1 MNWRNK
7 ISFTG
12 LKPVVLSD
20 VVKHFSCPHFENVQ
34 YCQKAGFF
42 FGDIVNGLSAAKTV
56 QWAQCTMA
64 YKGGEDMN
72 SALLRLRE
80 SSERFS
86 STERGVA
93 ERILAEPQ
101 LVVDL
106 SVHELA
112 QRTFSSP
119 STIVRMCNHTGFSG
133 YKEFRRAVT
142 YELARREQTRHSEQQ
157 DIQRSDS
164 LEQIIDKIT
173 YSNILSLEET
183 RDLMD
188 VAVLRESVALLHRA
202 RVIYLF
208 GLGASLCA
216 AQDAYLKFLRLNK
229 LCIIND
235 DWHSQLVQSCNATAQ
250 DAALVFS
257 YSGVTAEVIECMK
270 NLRANGTP
278 IIAITRCV
286 QSPVFELADY
296 RLYTAA
302 NESLFRSGAMSS
314 RMSQLNVVDIL
325 FTAFANEDYARS
337 LEQLSRTHIRKPA
350 KAQR

>member
-1 MNWRNK
+1 M
-7 ISFTG
+7 S
-12 LKPVVLSD
+12 
-20 VVKHFSCPHFENVQ
+20 
-34 YCQKAGFF
+34 
-42 FGDIVNGLSAAKTV
+42 
-56 QWAQCTMA
+56 
-64 YKGGEDMN
+64 

-80 SSERFS
+80 CSQRFS

-93 ERILAEPQ
+93 ERILSDPQ

-106 SVHELA
+106 SIHELA
-112 QRTFSSP
+112 QKTFSSP
-119 STIVRMCNHTGFSG
+119 STIVRMCSHTGFSG

-142 YELARREQTRHSEQQ
+142 YELARREQTRRNEQK

-173 YSNILSLEET
+173 YANILSLEET

-188 VAVLRESVALLHRA
+188 VSILRAGAEVLRRA

-216 AQDAYLKFLRLNK
+216 AKDAYLKFLRLNK
-229 LCIIND
+229 LCVINE
-235 DWHSQLVQSCNATAQ
+235 DWHSQLVQSCNATDQ

-257 YSGVTAEVIECMK
+257 YSGVTTEVIECMR
-270 NLRANGTP
+270 NLKKNGTP

-286 QSPVFELADY
+286 SSPVSDLADY

-325 FTAFANEDYARS
+325 FTILANEDYERS
-337 LEQLSRTHIRKPA
+337 LNQLSRTHIEKFGKSSR
-350 KAQR
+350 

>member
-1 MNWRNK
+1 M
-7 ISFTG
+7 S
-12 LKPVVLSD
+12 
-20 VVKHFSCPHFENVQ
+20 
-34 YCQKAGFF
+34 
-42 FGDIVNGLSAAKTV
+42 
-56 QWAQCTMA
+56 
-64 YKGGEDMN
+64 

-80 SSERFS
+80 CSQRFS

-93 ERILAEPQ
+93 ERILSDPE

-106 SVHELA
+106 SIHELA
-112 QRTFSSP
+112 QKTFSSP
-119 STIVRMCNHTGFSG
+119 STIVRMCSHTGFSG

-142 YELARREQTRHSEQQ
+142 FELARREQTRRNEQK

-173 YSNILSLEET
+173 YANILSLEET

-188 VAVLRESVALLHRA
+188 VSILRAGAEVLRRA

-216 AQDAYLKFLRLNK
+216 AKDAYLKFLRLNK
-229 LCIIND
+229 LCVINE
-235 DWHSQLVQSCNATAQ
+235 DWHSQLVQSCNATDQ

-257 YSGVTAEVIECMK
+257 YSGVTTEVIECMR
-270 NLRANGTP
+270 NLKKNGTP

-286 QSPVFELADY
+286 SSPVSDLADY

-325 FTAFANEDYARS
+325 FTTLANADYERS
-337 LEQLSRTHIRKPA
+337 LSQLSRTHIEKNEKTNR
-350 KAQR
+350 

>member
-1 MNWRNK
+1 M
-7 ISFTG
+7 S
-12 LKPVVLSD
+12 
-20 VVKHFSCPHFENVQ
+20 
-34 YCQKAGFF
+34 
-42 FGDIVNGLSAAKTV
+42 
-56 QWAQCTMA
+56 
-64 YKGGEDMN
+64 

-80 SSERFS
+80 CSQRFS

-93 ERILAEPQ
+93 ERILSDPQ

-106 SVHELA
+106 SIHELA
-112 QRTFSSP
+112 QKTFSSP
-119 STIVRMCNHTGFSG
+119 STIVRMCSHTGFSG

-142 YELARREQTRHSEQQ
+142 FELARREQTRQSEQK
-157 DIQRSDS
+157 DLQRSDS

-173 YSNILSLEET
+173 YANILSLEET

-188 VAVLRESVALLHRA
+188 VSILRAGAEVLRQA

-216 AQDAYLKFLRLNK
+216 AKDAYLKFLRLNK
-229 LCIIND
+229 LCVINE
-235 DWHSQLVQSCNATAQ
+235 DWHSQLVQSCNATDQ

-257 YSGVTAEVIECMK
+257 YSGVTTEVIECMR
-270 NLRANGTP
+270 NLKKNGTP

-286 QSPVFELADY
+286 SSPVSDLADY

-325 FTAFANEDYARS
+325 FTTLANADYERS
-337 LEQLSRTHIRKPA
+337 LSQLSRTHIEKNE
-350 KAQR
+350 KANR

>member
-1 MNWRNK
+1 M
-7 ISFTG
+7 S
-12 LKPVVLSD
+12 
-20 VVKHFSCPHFENVQ
+20 
-34 YCQKAGFF
+34 
-42 FGDIVNGLSAAKTV
+42 
-56 QWAQCTMA
+56 
-64 YKGGEDMN
+64 

-80 SSERFS
+80 CSQRFS

-106 SVHELA
+106 SIHELA
-112 QRTFSSP
+112 QKTFSSP
-119 STIVRMCNHTGFSG
+119 STIVRMCSHTGYSG

-142 YELARREQTRHSEQQ
+142 FELARREQTRQSEQK
-157 DIQRSDS
+157 DLQRSDS

-173 YSNILSLEET
+173 YANILSLEET

-188 VAVLRESVALLHRA
+188 VSILRAGAEVLRQA

-216 AQDAYLKFLRLNK
+216 AKDAYLKFLRLNK
-229 LCIIND
+229 LCVINE
-235 DWHSQLVQSCNATAQ
+235 DWHSQLVQSCNATDQ

-257 YSGVTAEVIECMK
+257 YSGVTTEVIECMR
-270 NLRANGTP
+270 NLKKNGTP

-286 QSPVFELADY
+286 SSPVSDLADY

-325 FTAFANEDYARS
+325 FTILANSDYERS
-337 LEQLSRTHIRKPA
+337 LSQLARTHIKKSEKSSR
-350 KAQR
+350 

>member
-1 MNWRNK
+1 M
-7 ISFTG
+7 S
-12 LKPVVLSD
+12 
-20 VVKHFSCPHFENVQ
+20 
-34 YCQKAGFF
+34 
-42 FGDIVNGLSAAKTV
+42 
-56 QWAQCTMA
+56 
-64 YKGGEDMN
+64 

-80 SSERFS
+80 CSQRFS

-93 ERILAEPQ
+93 ERILQEPQ

-112 QRTFSSP
+112 QKTFSSP
-119 STIVRMCNHTGFSG
+119 STIVRMCSHTGYSG

-142 YELARREQTRHSEQQ
+142 FELARREQTRQREQKEL
-157 DIQRSDS
+157 QRSDS

-173 YSNILSLEET
+173 YANILSLEET

-188 VAVLRESVALLHRA
+188 SSILRAGAEVLRRA

-216 AQDAYLKFLRLNK
+216 AKDAYLKFLRLNK
-229 LCIIND
+229 LCVINE
-235 DWHSQLVQSCNATAQ
+235 DWHSQLVQSCNATDQ

-270 NLRANGTP
+270 NLKRNGTP

-286 QSPVFELADY
+286 ASPVSELADY

-325 FTAFANEDYARS
+325 FTILANADYERS
-337 LEQLSRTHIRKPA
+337 LQQLSKTHIEKDK
-350 KAQR
+350 KANR